1 MSNSFE
7 IPWTVICQALLSTE
21 FSNQEFW
28 TGLPFP
34 SPGELSNRNGTHVS
48 CIAKQILYHWAT
60 MEAET
65 TDYPHTKKLLRH
77 LLYTVYKINF
87 KWIIYLDIRANI
99 IRPLKANVGENL
111 HDLGLDKVF
120 RHYAKILKLKE
131 KLINLTSSK

>member
-1 MSNSFE
+1 
-7 IPWTVICQALLSTE
+7 
-21 FSNQEFW
+21 
-28 TGLPFP
+28 
-34 SPGELSNRNGTHVS
+34 
-48 CIAKQILYHWAT
+48 

-131 KLINLTSSK
+131 KLINLT